1 EDGEAA
7 GKWRRALLTSG
18 QLATYY
24 VGHAEVSALASDLRA
39 ARPGAGD
46 RGVHDELLSH
56 GSPSP
61 RLLRDL
67 LELV

>member
-1 EDGEAA
+1 VAA
-7 GKWRRALLTSG
+7 VT
-18 QLATYY
+18 
-24 VGHAEVSALASDLRA
+24 DLRA
-39 ARPGAGD
+39 ARPGASE
-46 RGVHDELLSH
+46 RAVHDELLSH